1 MLEEQEAYL
10 LITRYLNKQTSL
22 AENELLTDWITA
34 SEKNEQSFE
43 AIKFIWLSREESR
56 ENDSIVALGRLNAA
70 LDIEESSH
78 STRKTKRYIL
88 WVAVAASVA
97 AVVFVSTDVLL
108 PAKPAPTVDFVQYS
122 TKAGEI
128 KTITLSEG
136 THVVMGPKGK
146 IKYPVKFE
154 DQQRYVELTGEAYFE
169 VSKNPHKPFIVH
181 TNQLDVK
188 VLGTH
193 FNVDAG
199 SNQNATIVSL
209 FEGNVHVNVLNDH
222 DGDYAL
228 KPGQELTFDR
238 SKHQVYQHHL
248 DSTSVLGWMTKTLFF
263 NNEKLSDAARKIEKM
278 YGVKIVFDNETTAD
292 TRIYAQFK
300 NDSLKDV
307 MDIICSG
314 GNLKYQNDGNKIY
327 LSTQ

>member
-1 MLEEQEAYL
+1 MEEQEAYL

-22 AENELLTDWITA
+22 AENEFLTDWITA
-34 SEKNEQSFE
+34 SVENEQSFE
-43 AIKFIWLSREESR
+43 AIKVIWLSREDNNES
-56 ENDSIVALGRLNAA
+56 NSIAALGRLNAA
-70 LDIEESSH
+70 LDLEDSIH
-78 STRKTKRYIL
+78 NKRKTKPFLL
-88 WVAVAASVA
+88 WAAVAATVTGL
-97 AVVFVSTDVLL
+97 VFISSYILFQDKSAPGTD
-108 PAKPAPTVDFVQYS
+108 FIQYQ

-128 KTITLSEG
+128 KTFMLSEG
-136 THVVMGPKGK
+136 TKVVMGPKGK
-146 IKYPVKFE
+146 LKFPRKFE
-154 DQQRYVELTGEAYFE
+154 GTQRYVELTGEAYFE

-181 TNQLDVK
+181 TKQLDVK

-193 FNVDAG
+193 FNVDADN
-199 SNQNATIVSL
+199 NQSATTVSL

-228 KPGQELTFDR
+228 KPGQELVLDR
-238 SKHQVYQHHL
+238 NNHQVYQHRL
-248 DSTSVLGWMTKTLFF
+248 DSTVVLGWMTKTLYF

-278 YGVKIVFDNETTAD
+278 YGVKLVFDNETTAD

-300 NDSLKDV
+300 NDSLRDV